1 MNEELKIALNF
12 NECLTADGF
21 DEAII
26 GISQCNTVKAVYS
39 SKKCIDILMKRDKM
53 SKEDAV
59 EFFEFNVVGSY
70 MGDNTP
76 IFIILQ
82 DDLI

>member
-1 MNEELKIALNF
+1 
-12 NECLTADGF
+12 
-21 DEAII
+21 
-26 GISQCNTVKAVYS
+26 
-39 SKKCIDILMKRDKM
+39 M

>member
-1 MNEELKIALNF
+1 MNEELKMALNF